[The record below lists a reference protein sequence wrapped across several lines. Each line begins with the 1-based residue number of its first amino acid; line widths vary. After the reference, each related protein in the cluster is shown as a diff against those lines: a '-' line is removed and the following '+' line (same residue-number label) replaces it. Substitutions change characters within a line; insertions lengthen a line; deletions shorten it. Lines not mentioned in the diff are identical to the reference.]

1 MALQRSDWTKLAKIF
16 MKEHPEIWQ
25 TWVTTDA
32 ARKIN
37 AEL

>member
-1 MALQRSDWTKLAKIF
+1 LQQSDWTKLAKIF
-16 MKEHPEIWQ
+16 VKAHPEIWQ
-25 TWVTTDA
+25 LRVTTDA